1 MAETR
6 WEVSVAQARI
16 NLMGMTVFPTA
27 IGECGIVW
35 NDRGVLGV
43 QLPESTADATRER
56 LQKHWP
62 DATPAAPTPAAT
74 RAIEG
79 ITALLAGEPDA
90 MTDVE
95 IDLDGVSDF
104 RRGVYEIARSVGPGD
119 TITYG
124 EIANRLGE
132 PHAAR
137 EVGQALGA
145 NPVPLIVPCHRVLA
159 AGGKLGGFSARGG
172 VTTKSRLLAIE
183 GASLF

>member
-1 MAETR
+1 MIGHVGTA
-6 WEVSVAQARI
+6 
-16 NLMGMTVFPTA
+16 VFPTA

-35 NDRGVLGV
+35 NERGVCGV
-43 QLPESTADATRER
+43 QLPESSAEATRER
-56 LQKHWP
+56 IQRHWP
-62 DATPAAPTPAAT
+62 DATSGMPTPTAK

-79 ITALLAGEPDA
+79 ITALLTGEPDA
-90 MTDVE
+90 MGDVE
-95 IDLDGVSDF
+95 VDLDGVSEF
-104 RRGVYEIARSVGPGD
+104 RRGVYEIARTVKPGD

-124 EIANRLGE
+124 AIATRMGM

>member
-1 MAETR
+1 
-6 WEVSVAQARI
+6 
-16 NLMGMTVFPTA
+16 MTGLATA

-35 NDRGVLGV
+35 SDSGVCGV
-43 QLPESTADATRER
+43 QLPEVSGDATRER
-56 LQKHWP
+56 LRRHWP
-62 DATPAAPTPAAT
+62 DATDAPPTPAVS

-79 ITALLAGEPDA
+79 ITSLLSGTPDA
-90 MTDVE
+90 MSDVE
-95 IDLDGVSDF
+95 VDLGAVSDF
-104 RRGVYEIARSVGPGD
+104 RRGVYEIARTVTPGH
-119 TITYG
+119 TVTYG
-124 EIANRLGE
+124 EIASRLGQ

-159 AGGKLGGFSARGG
+159 AGGKLGGFSASGG

>member
-1 MAETR
+1 
-6 WEVSVAQARI
+6 
-16 NLMGMTVFPTA
+16 MTLFPTA
-27 IGECGIVW
+27 IGECGIAW
-35 NDRGVLGV
+35 NDRGVCGV
-43 QLPESTADATRER
+43 QLPEATTAATRER
-56 LQKHWP
+56 LAKQWP
-62 DATPAAPTPAAT
+62 DASDEPPIGPAA

-79 ITALLAGEPDA
+79 ITALLAGEPDDLH
-90 MTDVE
+90 DVV
-95 IDLDGVSDF
+95 IDLNGVSEF
-104 RRGVYEIARSVGPGD
+104 RRGVYDVARRVKPGE

-124 EIANRLGE
+124 EIASRLGI

>member
-1 MAETR
+1 MIGAVGMA
-6 WEVSVAQARI
+6 
-16 NLMGMTVFPTA
+16 VFPTA
-27 IGECGIVW
+27 IGDCGIVW
-35 NDRGVLGV
+35 NDAGVCGV
-43 QLPESTADATRER
+43 QLPESSADATQER
-56 LQKHWP
+56 LQRYWP
-62 DATPAAPTPAAT
+62 AAEPAAPTPAAS
-74 RAIEG
+74 RAIDG
-79 ITALLAGEPDA
+79 ITALLSGTPDP
-90 MTDVE
+90 MEDVV
-95 IDLDGVSDF
+95 IDLGAVSDF
-104 RRGVYEIARSVGPGD
+104 RRGVYEVARTVGPGD

-124 EIANRLGE
+124 AIASRLGA

>member
-1 MAETR
+1 
-6 WEVSVAQARI
+6 
-16 NLMGMTVFPTA
+16 MTTFPTA
-27 IGECGIVW
+27 IGDCGIVW
-35 NDRGVLGV
+35 NDRGVCGV
-43 QLPESTADATRER
+43 QLPESDIEETRER
-56 LQKHWP
+56 LRRQWP
-62 DATPAAPTPAAT
+62 DATPAQPSRAAA
-74 RAIEG
+74 RAIQG
-79 ITALLAGEPDA
+79 ITALLAGEADA
-90 MTDVE
+90 MDDVAV
-95 IDLDGVSDF
+95 DLDGVSEF
-104 RRGVYEIARSVGPGD
+104 RRGVYEIARTVGPGD

-124 EIANRLGE
+124 AIASRLGV

>member
-1 MAETR
+1 MQFA
-6 WEVSVAQARI
+6 
-16 NLMGMTVFPTA
+16 VFSTA
-27 IGECGIVW
+27 IGDCGIVW
-35 NDRGVLGV
+35 NERGVLGV
-43 QLPESTADATRER
+43 QLPESSAEATRER
-56 LQKHWP
+56 LQRHWP
-62 DATPAAPTPAAT
+62 DAEVATPTPAAQ
-74 RAIEG
+74 RAITG
-79 ITALLAGEPDA
+79 ITALLGGEPDA
-90 MTDVE
+90 MVDVVL
-95 IDLDGVSDF
+95 DLDGVSEF
-104 RRGVYEIARSVGPGD
+104 RRGVYEIARTIGPGD

-124 EIANRLGE
+124 AIATRMGM

>member
-1 MAETR
+1 
-6 WEVSVAQARI
+6 
-16 NLMGMTVFPTA
+16 MGVKVFPTA
-27 IGECGIVW
+27 IGDCAIVW
-35 NDRGVLGV
+35 NDAGICGV
-43 QLPESTADATRER
+43 QLPEASAEATRDR
-56 LQKHWP
+56 LQRFWP
-62 DATPAAPTPAAT
+62 DAEATTPTAT
-74 RAIEG
+74 ASRAIDG
-79 ITALLAGEPDA
+79 ITALLAGTPDR
-90 MTDVE
+90 MDDVV
-95 IDLDGVSDF
+95 IDLGAVSDF
-104 RRGVYEIARSVGPGD
+104 RRGVYEIARTVGPGD

-124 EIANRLGE
+124 TIASRLGA

>member
-1 MAETR
+1 
-6 WEVSVAQARI
+6 
-16 NLMGMTVFPTA
+16 MTVFATA
-27 IGECGIVW
+27 IGDCGIAW
-35 NDRGVLGV
+35 NDSGVCGV
-43 QLPESTADATRER
+43 QLPEATAEDTRER
-56 LQKHWP
+56 LARYWSAP
-62 DATPAAPTPAAT
+62 AAAAPTAVAG

-79 ITALLAGEPDA
+79 ITALLSGEPDP
-90 MTDVE
+90 MDDVV
-95 IDLDGVSDF
+95 IDLAGVSEF
-104 RRGVYEIARSVGPGD
+104 RRGVYEIARTVGPGD

-124 EIANRLGE
+124 EIASRLGT

-159 AGGKLGGFSARGG
+159 AGGRLGGFSARGG

>member
-1 MAETR
+1 
-6 WEVSVAQARI
+6 
-16 NLMGMTVFPTA
+16 MTVFPTA
-27 IGECGIVW
+27 IGDCGIVW

-43 QLPESTADATRER
+43 QLPESTAEATRER
-56 LQKHWP
+56 LQMHWP
-62 DATPAAPTPAAT
+62 DAAESEPTAAAS
-74 RAIEG
+74 RAIAG
-79 ITALLAGEPDA
+79 ITALLAGEPDP
-90 MTDVE
+90 MDDVA

-104 RRGVYEIARSVGPGD
+104 RRGVYEIARSVGPGN

>member
-1 MAETR
+1 MDG
-6 WEVSVAQARI
+6 VGMSV
-16 NLMGMTVFPTA
+16 FSTA
-27 IGECGIVW
+27 IGDCGIVW
-35 NDRGVLGV
+35 SDAGVCGV
-43 QLPESTADATRER
+43 QLPEASAEATRSR
-56 LQKHWP
+56 IDRYWP
-62 DATPAAPTPAAT
+62 GACPAPPTPAAR
-74 RAIEG
+74 RAIDG
-79 ITALLAGEPDA
+79 ITALLAGTPDA
-90 MTDVE
+90 LRDVE
-95 IDLDGVSDF
+95 LDLAGVSAF
-104 RRGVYEIARSVGPGD
+104 RREVYTVARTVGPGD

-124 EIANRLGE
+124 EIASRIGS

>member
-1 MAETR
+1 
-6 WEVSVAQARI
+6 
-16 NLMGMTVFPTA
+16 MTVFPTA
-27 IGECGIVW
+27 IGECGVVW
-35 NDRGVLGV
+35 NDRGVCGV
-43 QLPESTADATRER
+43 QLPEASAAATRER
-56 LQKHWP
+56 LAKHWP
-62 DATPAAPTPAAT
+62 DASDEPPNGSAA

-79 ITALLAGEPDA
+79 ITALLDGEPDDLH
-90 MTDVE
+90 DVV
-95 IDLDGVSDF
+95 IDLIGVSEF
-104 RRGVYEIARSVGPGD
+104 RRGVYDVARTVKPGE

-124 EIANRLGE
+124 EIASRLGM

>member
-1 MAETR
+1 
-6 WEVSVAQARI
+6 
-16 NLMGMTVFPTA
+16 MTVFPTA
-27 IGECGIVW
+27 IGDCGIVW
-35 NDRGVLGV
+35 NDTGVCGV
-43 QLPESTADATRER
+43 QLPEVSPAVTRER
-56 LQKHWP
+56 LRRYWP
-62 DATPAAPTPAAT
+62 DASEAEPTPAAS

-79 ITALLAGEPDA
+79 ITALLDGTPDA
-90 MTDVE
+90 MHDVV
-95 IDLDGVSDF
+95 IDLGAVSEF
-104 RRGVYEIARSVGPGD
+104 RRGVYEVARTIGPGD

-124 EIANRLGE
+124 EIASRLGQ

>member
-1 MAETR
+1 
-6 WEVSVAQARI
+6 
-16 NLMGMTVFPTA
+16 MGMTVFPTA
-27 IGECGIVW
+27 IGDCGIVW
-35 NDRGVLGV
+35 NDAGVCGV
-43 QLPESTADATRER
+43 QLPEATADATRER
-56 LQKHWP
+56 LQKSWP
-62 DATPAAPTPAAT
+62 DATQSEPTPAAA

-79 ITALLAGEPDA
+79 IKALLDGEPDA
-90 MTDVE
+90 MEDVE
-95 IDLDGVSDF
+95 IDLNGVSDF
-104 RRGVYEIARSVGPGD
+104 RRGVYEIARTVGPGD

-124 EIANRLGE
+124 EIASRLGE

>member
-1 MAETR
+1 MIGH
-6 WEVSVAQARI
+6 VQ
-16 NLMGMTVFPTA
+16 MKVFPTA
-27 IGECGIVW
+27 IGDCGVVW
-35 NDRGVLGV
+35 NDRGVVGV
-43 QLPESTADATRER
+43 QLPESNAEETRQR
-56 LQKHWP
+56 LQRHWP
-62 DATPAAPTPAAT
+62 SAEAAEPTAAAS
-74 RAIEG
+74 RAIAG
-79 ITALLAGEPDA
+79 IRALLAGEADA
-90 MTDVE
+90 MDDVV
-95 IDLDGVSDF
+95 IDLDGISDF
-104 RRGVYEIARSVGPGD
+104 RRGVYEIARTVGPGN

-124 EIANRLGE
+124 EIASRLGE

>member
-1 MAETR
+1 MA
-6 WEVSVAQARI
+6 
-16 NLMGMTVFPTA
+16 VFPTA
-27 IGECGIVW
+27 IGDCGIVW
-35 NDRGVLGV
+35 TDAGVCGV
-43 QLPESTADATRER
+43 QLPE
-56 LQKHWP
+56 P
-62 DATPAAPTPAAT
+62 DAQTTRAKLLRYWPTATVRPPTPPAA

-79 ITALLAGEPDA
+79 ITALLGGAPDPLD
-90 MTDVE
+90 DVVV
-95 IDLDGVSDF
+95 DLAGVSDF
-104 RRGVYEIARSVGPGD
+104 RREVYRVARTVGPGE

-124 EIANRLGE
+124 EIAVRIGS

>member
-1 MAETR
+1 MTETR
-6 WEVSVAQARI
+6 WEVSVPT
-16 NLMGMTVFPTA
+16 GMIERMEMAVFPTA

-35 NDRGVLGV
+35 SGRGVAGV
-43 QLPESTADATRER
+43 QLPEGTADATRER
-56 LQKHWP
+56 IRRSWP
-62 DATPAAPTPAAT
+62 DATIGTPTPVVA
-74 RAIEG
+74 RAMEG
-79 ITALLAGEPDA
+79 ITALLDGEPDA
-90 MTDVE
+90 MQDVV
-95 IDLDGVSDF
+95 IDLDGVSEF
-104 RRGVYEIARSVGPGD
+104 RSGVYEIARTVGPGQ
-119 TITYG
+119 TVTYG
-124 EIANRLGE
+124 EIATRLGM

>member
-1 MAETR
+1 MANM
-6 WEVSVAQARI
+6 Q
-16 NLMGMTVFPTA
+16 MTVFPTA

-35 NDRGVLGV
+35 NERGVLGV
-43 QLPESTADATRER
+43 QLPESSAEATRER
-56 LQKHWP
+56 MQRHWP
-62 DATPAAPTPAAT
+62 DATPGTPTPAAQ
-74 RAIEG
+74 RAIAG
-79 ITALLAGEPDA
+79 ITALLAGEPDP
-90 MTDVE
+90 MGDVP
-95 IDLDGVSDF
+95 IDLDGVSEF
-104 RRGVYEIARSVGPGD
+104 RRRIYEIARTIGPGD

-124 EIANRLGE
+124 AIATRMGM

>member
-1 MAETR
+1 
-6 WEVSVAQARI
+6 
-16 NLMGMTVFPTA
+16 MTVFPTP
-27 IGECGIVW
+27 IGECGVVW
-35 NDRGVLGV
+35 NDRGVVGV
-43 QLPESTADATRER
+43 QLPESTAEETRRRVER
-56 LQKHWP
+56 HWP
-62 DATPAAPTPAAT
+62 DAAPAEPTPTAS

-79 ITALLAGEPDA
+79 IRALLSGEPDPMA
-90 MTDVE
+90 DVV
-95 IDLDGVSDF
+95 IDLHGVSEF
-104 RRGVYEIARSVGPGD
+104 RCGVYEIARTVGPGD

-124 EIANRLGE
+124 AIASRLGV

>member
-1 MAETR
+1 
-6 WEVSVAQARI
+6 
-16 NLMGMTVFPTA
+16 MTVFPTA
-27 IGECGIVW
+27 IGDCGIVW
-35 NDRGVLGV
+35 NDTGVCGV
-43 QLPESTADATRER
+43 QLPEVSPEVTRER
-56 LQKHWP
+56 LRRYWP
-62 DATPAAPTPAAT
+62 EASEAEPTAAAS

-79 ITALLAGEPDA
+79 ITALLDGRPDA
-90 MTDVE
+90 MDDVV
-95 IDLDGVSDF
+95 IDLGAVSEF
-104 RRGVYEIARSVGPGD
+104 RRGVYEVARTIGPGD

-124 EIANRLGE
+124 EIASRLGQ

>member
-1 MAETR
+1 MMDL
-6 WEVSVAQARI
+6 VQ
-16 NLMGMTVFPTA
+16 MTVFPTA
-27 IGECGIVW
+27 IGDCGVVW
-35 NDRGVLGV
+35 NDRGVVGV
-43 QLPESTADATRER
+43 QLPEASAEETRQRLER
-56 LQKHWP
+56 HWP
-62 DATPAAPTPAAT
+62 GAVVAEPTPAAS
-74 RAIEG
+74 RAIAG
-79 ITALLAGEPDA
+79 ITALLAGEADA
-90 MTDVE
+90 MDDVV
-95 IDLDGVSDF
+95 IDLNGISDF
-104 RRGVYEIARSVGPGD
+104 RRGVYEIARTVGPGD

-124 EIANRLGE
+124 EIASRLGE

>member
-1 MAETR
+1 
-6 WEVSVAQARI
+6 
-16 NLMGMTVFPTA
+16 MTVFATA
-27 IGECGIVW
+27 IGDCGIVW
-35 NDRGVLGV
+35 NDRGVVGV
-43 QLPESTADATRER
+43 QLPEGNADETRER
-56 LQKHWP
+56 IRRHWP
-62 DATPAAPTPAAT
+62 DAMPAEPTPAAR

-79 ITALLAGEPDA
+79 ITALLAGEADA
-90 MTDVE
+90 MDDVT
-95 IDLDGVSDF
+95 IDLDGVSEF
-104 RRGVYEIARSVGPGD
+104 RRGVYEIARTVGPGD

-124 EIANRLGE
+124 AIASRLGV

>member
-1 MAETR
+1 
-6 WEVSVAQARI
+6 
-16 NLMGMTVFPTA
+16 MGMTVFPTA

-35 NDRGVLGV
+35 NERGVCGV
-43 QLPESTADATRER
+43 QLPENSADATRER
-56 LQKHWP
+56 IQRHWP
-62 DATPAAPTPAAT
+62 DAVSGPPSPTAS
-74 RAIEG
+74 RAIDG
-79 ITALLAGEPDA
+79 ITALLSGEPDP
-90 MTDVE
+90 MEDVL
-95 IDLDGVSDF
+95 IDLDGVSEF
-104 RRGVYEIARSVGPGD
+104 RRGVYEIARTVGPGE

-124 EIANRLGE
+124 AIAARLGM

>member
-1 MAETR
+1 
-6 WEVSVAQARI
+6 
-16 NLMGMTVFPTA
+16 
-27 IGECGIVW
+27 VW
-35 NDRGVLGV
+35 NDAGICGV
-43 QLPESTADATRER
+43 QLPEASTEATRDR
-56 LQKHWP
+56 LQRFWP
-62 DATPAAPTPAAT
+62 DAEATPPTAT
-74 RAIEG
+74 ASRTIDG
-79 ITALLAGEPDA
+79 ITALLAGTPDP
-90 MTDVE
+90 MDDVV
-95 IDLDGVSDF
+95 IDLGAVSDF
-104 RRGVYEIARSVGPGD
+104 RRGVYEVARTVGPGD

-124 EIANRLGE
+124 AIASRLGA

>member
-1 MAETR
+1 MIEG
-6 WEVSVAQARI
+6 
-16 NLMGMTVFPTA
+16 MGMAVFPTA
-27 IGECGIVW
+27 IGDCGIVW
-35 NDRGVLGV
+35 NDSGVCGV
-43 QLPESTADATRER
+43 QLPEDDSAATRER
-56 LQKHWP
+56 LLRYWP
-62 DATPAAPTPAAT
+62 DAVAAAPSPIAN

-79 ITALLAGEPDA
+79 MTALLSGTPDR
-90 MTDVE
+90 MDDVV
-95 IDLDGVSDF
+95 IDLGAVSDF
-104 RRGVYEIARSVGPGD
+104 RQGVYEIARTVGPGD

-124 EIANRLGE
+124 AIATRLGS

-159 AGGKLGGFSARGG
+159 AGGRLGGFSARGG

>member
-1 MAETR
+1 VGTA
-6 WEVSVAQARI
+6 
-16 NLMGMTVFPTA
+16 VFATA
-27 IGECGIVW
+27 IGDCGIAW
-35 NDRGVLGV
+35 NDSGVCGV
-43 QLPESTADATRER
+43 QLPEASTEDTKAR
-56 LQKHWP
+56 LARYWP
-62 DATPAAPTPAAT
+62 GLGEVEPSPTAT

-79 ITALLAGEPDA
+79 IRALLSGEPDP
-90 MTDVE
+90 MNDVVV
-95 IDLDGVSDF
+95 DLAGVSEF
-104 RRGVYEIARSVGPGD
+104 RRGVYEIARTVGPGD

-124 EIANRLGE
+124 EIAARLGT